1 MLPTF
6 ILESVDL
13 RFDNGARRAYSCADG
28 MGGGKKGDPGDG
40 KGDEDDSLVIATVSG
55 GVSEGGVKWKVGYGD
70 SLGAHLTFCLRTDNG

>member
-13 RFDNGARRAYSCADG
+13 RLDNGARRAYSCADG

-40 KGDEDDSLVIATVSG
+40 KGDEDGSLLIATVSG
-55 GVSEGGVKWKVGYGD
+55 GVSEGEVKWKVGYGD
-70 SLGAHLTFCLRTDNG
+70 NLWAYLLSQD